1 VPRTRIANKSL
12 IAHDFLA
19 AGDSLAATERQSMP
33 RTPRQV
39 LPRCI
44 VFGTRKS
51 DAITRQDL
59 PSRQIFPGITCRGMS
74 APRPQKSAI
83 YRAF

>member
-1 VPRTRIANKSL
+1 MPRIANKSL
-12 IAHDFLA
+12 VARDFLA
-19 AGDSLAATERQSMP
+19 TPDSPVVIERQSVP

-44 VFGTRKS
+44 IFETREC

-74 APRPQKSAI
+74 APQPQKSPI
-83 YRAF
+83 YGAF